1 MPVING
7 EKIEHVIYDCNEVV
21 HLYEDVYLKLIY
33 VQRPDVAAHWPGQKR
48 DIQKR
53 IESGNEEPCIAVV
66 ACEAD
71 GALIEDGM
79 ICVLD
84 DGIFYLIEGL
94 NPRRLGFFSV
104 DSKGRINIVR

>member
-7 EKIEHVIYDCNEVV
+7 EKIEHVIYDCDEVV

-33 VQRPDVAAHWPGQKR
+33 VQRPSVASNWPGQKK
-48 DIQKR
+48 DIQKL
-53 IESGNEEPCIAVV
+53 IENGNEEPCIAVV
-66 ACEAD
+66 ACNED
-71 GALIEDGM
+71 GTLIEDGM

-94 NPRRLGFFSV
+94 NPRRLRFLSM